1 MLMKYKCDVFFFF
14 FFRGTGG
21 GFFWL
26 HSGICVMPMEEDE
39 DRILLNSLGIASA
52 NPEDIERD
60 VLAEVSDCSLSNFSR
75 MCNSRLS

>member
-1 MLMKYKCDVFFFF
+1 MCVFFF

-21 GFFWL
+21 RFFWL
-26 HSGICVMPMEEDE
+26 HSGICVIPMEEDE

-60 VLAEVSDCSLSNFSR
+60 VLAEVSDSSLSNFSR